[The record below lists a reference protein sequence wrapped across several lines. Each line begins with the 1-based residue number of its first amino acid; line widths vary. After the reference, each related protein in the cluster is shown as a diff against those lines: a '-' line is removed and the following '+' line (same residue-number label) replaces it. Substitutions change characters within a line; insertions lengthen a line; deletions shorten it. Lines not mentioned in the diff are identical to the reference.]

1 MPNGLGSGK
10 GLLVGTNPLTGEVT
24 TVIRSSKNLINKR
37 FIPIN
42 MRSRIE
48 LIKIL
53 QCILEAES
61 PSKDELI
68 REFQEEVWNDE
79 SVQDSKLNEVLS
91 ELAYDLDF
99 YESNDRWRENNLGY
113 YGNDKL
119 KNIMKNAIQKLKE

>member
-1 MPNGLGSGK
+1 
-10 GLLVGTNPLTGEVT
+10 
-24 TVIRSSKNLINKR
+24 
-37 FIPIN
+37 

-48 LIKIL
+48 LIKLL

-119 KNIMKNAIQKLKE
+119 KNIMKYV

>member
-1 MPNGLGSGK
+1 
-10 GLLVGTNPLTGEVT
+10 
-24 TVIRSSKNLINKR
+24 
-37 FIPIN
+37 

-48 LIKIL
+48 LIKLL

-99 YESNDRWRENNLGY
+99 YESNDRWLENNLGY

>member
-48 LIKIL
+48 LIKLL

-68 REFQEEVWNDE
+68 RE
-79 SVQDSKLNEVLS
+79 LNEVLS

>member
-1 MPNGLGSGK
+1 
-10 GLLVGTNPLTGEVT
+10 
-24 TVIRSSKNLINKR
+24 
-37 FIPIN
+37 

-48 LIKIL
+48 LIKLL
-53 QCILEAES
+53 QCILEAGS

>member
-1 MPNGLGSGK
+1 
-10 GLLVGTNPLTGEVT
+10 
-24 TVIRSSKNLINKR
+24 
-37 FIPIN
+37 

-48 LIKIL
+48 LIKLL

>member
-1 MPNGLGSGK
+1 M
-10 GLLVGTNPLTGEVT
+10 
-24 TVIRSSKNLINKR
+24 
-37 FIPIN
+37 
-42 MRSRIE
+42 
-48 LIKIL
+48 